1 MLILFYRSCSRE
13 CRIVNARI
21 CFLRSSCGG
30 GAVSR
35 PIFIDSI
42 RPDRIIGISCQ
53 PGKSRTHI
61 SDSSFHYNSLFE
73 LYTNPRSVIS
83 APPSAET
90 VADTSNVD
98 GDGFPAAIF
107 TIVAFAELPVFMIT

>member
-53 PGKSRTHI
+53 PGKSRTPFINKGILSIEASDTI
-61 SDSSFHYNSLFE
+61 S
-73 LYTNPRSVIS
+73 R
-83 APPSAET
+83 PPSYC
-90 VADTSNVD
+90 
-98 GDGFPAAIF
+98 
-107 TIVAFAELPVFMIT
+107 LPVQKSIHFCPAGR